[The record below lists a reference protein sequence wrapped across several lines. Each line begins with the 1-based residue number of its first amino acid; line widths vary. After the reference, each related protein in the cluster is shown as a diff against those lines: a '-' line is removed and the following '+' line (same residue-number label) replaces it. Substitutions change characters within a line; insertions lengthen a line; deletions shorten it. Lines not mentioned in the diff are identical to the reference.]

1 MTTDPKRKLE
11 DMLQIDLRQFVEQQ
25 LGVAQWVPVYGHP
38 PSAHG
43 TLFSALIPNTHVK
56 AALDNMGW
64 DLMIGQGTPG
74 ISISFGGGKEERAYH
89 RLGDYGGIEPLVLV
103 RDFHGLRPSYPEI
116 SEEFR
121 LFHNLFHDTRTNTY
135 LKFTDSGD
143 EEEVIRFRDGGVQIR
158 LKELRQFLAIKEM
171 HLALYFDLRRHSP
184 ESLATLN
191 PDGHSV
197 VFRNELMRYEVV
209 LGELTFGSDGERTF
223 SRLIG
228 KKLIPPL
235 PKEQSNFWPYEQRK
249 SHAEFIVGV
258 DAAGEPVLFSSDP
271 DKLSNYFT
279 EVPGAPHYLTP
290 IFFKREVL
298 AKYFAKPTRYEVT
311 DGRLTCAGLWSV
323 QIDTEFKDHVAV
335 FLGDLGRDLPY
346 DDQLYWK
353 TFNLPPQGN
362 ISATNF
368 KRSFLAQFTDP
379 EHPELVFKAKYERFR
394 KGWSKRFG
402 WDLLKP
408 LGAEDAHL
416 FSTLRV
422 PLQDEQGEFDEQVL
436 ALTKILVD
444 SLNERELEGA
454 IPPQPENTKGISKL
468 KVYLESKGMPDA
480 QQQIKFLRNLQSLR
494 MGGAHRKGEDYR
506 KAAATFGMDEK
517 TLRVVFD
524 TVFRGAIALLDALER
539 HFLVPPPPTPP
550 ATA

>member
-1 MTTDPKRKLE
+1 MADPQKGLE
-11 DMLQIDLRQFVEQQ
+11 YMLHVDTRRFVEQQ
-25 LGVAQWVPVYGHP
+25 LGVEQWVPVYGYVP
-38 PSAHG
+38 NASG
-43 TLFSALIPNTHVK
+43 TLFCALIPNDRTK
-56 AALDNMGW
+56 AALDNMEW

-74 ISISFGGGKEERAYH
+74 ISISFTAGKEERTYH
-89 RLGDYGGIEPLVLV
+89 RLGDYDGIEPLVLV
-103 RDFHGLRPSYPEI
+103 RDFHGLRPSHPEI

-121 LFHNLFHDTRTNTY
+121 LFHNLFHDARTNTS
-135 LKFTDSGD
+135 LNFTDSGD
-143 EEEVIRFRDGGVQIR
+143 EEEVIRFRDGSIHIR
-158 LKELRQFLAIKEM
+158 LKKLRQFLAIKEM

-209 LGELTFGSDGERTF
+209 LGELTFGSDDERTF

-258 DAAGEPVLFSSDP
+258 DAAGEPLLFSSDP
-271 DKLSNYFT
+271 DELSNYFT
-279 EVPGAPHYLTP
+279 EVPGAPQYLTP

-323 QIDTEFKDHVAV
+323 QIDTEFKDFVVV
-335 FLGDLGRDLPY
+335 FLGDLGRDLPHEE
-346 DDQLYWK
+346 QLYWK
-353 TFNLPPQGN
+353 TFNVPPEGK
-362 ISATNF
+362 ISLTNLR
-368 KRSFLAQFTDP
+368 RSILGQFTGP
-379 EHPELVFKAKYERFR
+379 EHPELVFKANYERFR
-394 KGWSKRFG
+394 TTWSKRFA
-402 WDLLKP
+402 WDLFKP
-408 LGAEDAHL
+408 LGPEDAHI

-422 PLQDEQGEFDEQVL
+422 PLHDEQGEFDEQVL

-454 IPPQPENTKGISKL
+454 IPRQPENTKGISKL
-468 KVYLESKGMPDA
+468 KAYLETKAMPDA
-480 QQQIKFLRNLQSLR
+480 QQHIKFLRNLQSLR

-506 KAAATFGMDEK
+506 KAAAAFGMDEK
-517 TLRVVFD
+517 TLREVFA
-524 TVFRGAIALLDALER
+524 TVLNGAIALLDGLHR
-539 HFLVPPPPTPP
+539 HFLAGVPESPDGSP
-550 ATA
+550 